1 MVQAKNGELIDF
13 VKQLMVLKGVFHINC
28 VLGFYF
34 DLLKKKCLPII
45 PCCLEGSDSCE
56 EKLGCFVKFGNCAK
70 VLGDEKDRK

>member
-1 MVQAKNGELIDF
+1 MVT
-13 VKQLMVLKGVFHINC
+13 VFW
-28 VLGFYF
+28 GFYF

-56 EKLGCFVKFGNCAK
+56 EKLGCFVKFGKCAK